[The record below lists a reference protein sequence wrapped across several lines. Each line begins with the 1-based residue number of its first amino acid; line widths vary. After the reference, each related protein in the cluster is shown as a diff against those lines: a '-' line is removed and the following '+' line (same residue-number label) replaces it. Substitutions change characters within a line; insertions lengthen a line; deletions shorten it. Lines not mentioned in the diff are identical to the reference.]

1 MNIIVANKDDY
12 IKFNA
17 RIINKIH
24 YFELTNDTKDYI
36 IHRVSLGNNSH
47 DVSLMDSC
55 INNLLD
61 EQYEKGKYI
70 TLDEIK
76 EINDLILKLNK
87 EECNI
92 LNAYAEINSYTIKDF
107 DELKNL
113 IKNIDNYQILKAYSL
128 HEVGLLIVKKLDEYK
143 VNINMIPYVDYVKLA
158 EQYLFDANIKERFCS
173 YGLFIDTSEMSDN
186 ELIQPKIEKDK
197 VLKVEVVN
205 KKEFEESSNYSKIIV
220 YLPST
225 DEVLKEK
232 FKRINLDFDRLTIQD
247 THITK
252 CEIVNFEDY
261 ILAERFNKV
270 MEYELDK
277 FSNNS
282 YTTPFQEIELL
293 CKEIKKFD
301 NIKMQKFLALEEIK
315 DKNINY
321 IHDLV
326 ECAKQ
331 ISNYELLP
339 NVNDLNDMGKY
350 LVNETGHF
358 DDISF
363 LKDYIDY
370 YKLAKDYTREGCTY
384 NGDFTEYGYIM
395 KKEFEENIENIEN
408 KKESEEEEYE

>member
-47 DVSLMDSC
+47 DLSLMDSC

-107 DELKNL
+107 DELKKL
-113 IKNIDNYQILKAYSL
+113 IKNIDNYQILEAYSL

-370 YKLAKDYTREGCTY
+370 YKLAKDYTRKGYTY
-384 NGDFTEYGYIM
+384 NGEFTEYGYIM
-395 KKEFEENIENIEN
+395 KKEFEENIEN

>member
-113 IKNIDNYQILKAYSL
+113 IKNIDNYQILEAYSL

-232 FKRINLDFDRLTIQD
+232 FKRVNLDFDRLTIQD

-384 NGDFTEYGYIM
+384 NGEFTEYGYIM
-395 KKEFEENIENIEN
+395 KKEFEENMESNNI
-408 KKESEEEEYE
+408 SREEEEEFG

>member
-24 YFELTNDTKDYI
+24 YFELTNDIKDYI

-47 DVSLMDSC
+47 DVSSMDSC

-70 TLDEIK
+70 ALDEIK

-113 IKNIDNYQILKAYSL
+113 IKNIDNYQILEAYSL

-232 FKRINLDFDRLTIQD
+232 FKRVNLDFDRLTIQD
-247 THITK
+247 MHITK

-315 DKNINY
+315 DKKINY

-331 ISNYELLP
+331 ICNYELLP

-370 YKLAKDYTREGCTY
+370 NKLAKDYTRKGYTY
-384 NGDFTEYGYIM
+384 NGEFTEYGYIM
-395 KKEFEENIENIEN
+395 KKEFEENIEN
-408 KKESEEEEYE
+408 KRESEEEEYE

>member
-24 YFELTNDTKDYI
+24 YFELTNDIKDYI

-47 DVSLMDSC
+47 DVSSMDSC

-76 EINDLILKLNK
+76 EINELILKLNK
-87 EECNI
+87 EECDI

-107 DELKNL
+107 NELKKL
-113 IKNIDNYQILKAYSL
+113 IKNINNYQILEAYSL
-128 HEVGLLIVKKLDEYK
+128 HEVGLLIAKKLDEYK

-232 FKRINLDFDRLTIQD
+232 FKRVNLDFDRLTIQD

-370 YKLAKDYTREGCTY
+370 YKLAKDYTRKGYTY
-384 NGDFTEYGYIM
+384 NGEFTEYGYIM
-395 KKEFEENIENIEN
+395 KKEFEENIEN

>member
-36 IHRVSLGNNSH
+36 IHRVSLDNDSQ
-47 DVSLMDSC
+47 DVSSMDSC

-76 EINDLILKLNK
+76 EINELILKLNK
-87 EECNI
+87 EECDI

-107 DELKNL
+107 NELKKL
-113 IKNIDNYQILKAYSL
+113 IKNINNYQILEAYSL
-128 HEVGLLIVKKLDEYK
+128 HEVGLLIAKKLDEYK

-158 EQYLFDANIKERFCS
+158 EQYLFNANIKERFCS
-173 YGLFIDTSEMSDN
+173 YGLFIDTSEMLDN

-205 KKEFEESSNYSKIIV
+205 KKEFEESSNYSKIII
-220 YLPST
+220 YFPAT

-232 FKRINLDFDRLTIQD
+232 FKRVNLDFDRLTIQD

-370 YKLAKDYTREGCTY
+370 YKLAKDYTRKGYTY
-384 NGDFTEYGYIM
+384 NGEFTEYGYIM
-395 KKEFEENIENIEN
+395 KKEFEENIE
-408 KKESEEEEYE
+408 KREEEEEFG

>member
-24 YFELTNDTKDYI
+24 YFELTNDIKDYI

-47 DVSLMDSC
+47 DVSSMDSC

-113 IKNIDNYQILKAYSL
+113 IKNIDNYQILEAYSL
-128 HEVGLLIVKKLDEYK
+128 HEVGLLIVKKLDGYK

-186 ELIQPKIEKDK
+186 KLIQPKIEKDK

-232 FKRINLDFDRLTIQD
+232 FKRVNLDFDRLTIQD

-315 DKNINY
+315 DKKINY

-331 ISNYELLP
+331 ICNYELLP

-370 YKLAKDYTREGCTY
+370 YKLAKDYTRKGYTY
-384 NGDFTEYGYIM
+384 NGEFTEYGYIM
-395 KKEFEENIENIEN
+395 KKEFEENIEN

>member
-205 KKEFEESSNYSKIIV
+205 KKEFEESSNYNKIII
-220 YLPST
+220 YLPAT

-232 FKRINLDFDRLTIQD
+232 FERVNLDFDRLTIQD

-384 NGDFTEYGYIM
+384 NGDFTAYGYIM
-395 KKEFEENIENIEN
+395 KKEFEENIEN

>member
-47 DVSLMDSC
+47 DVSSMDSC

-270 MEYELDK
+270 VEYELDK

-395 KKEFEENIENIEN
+395 KKEFEENIEN

>member
-282 YTTPFQEIELL
+282 YTTPFQEIDLL

-395 KKEFEENIENIEN
+395 KKEFEENIEN

>member
-395 KKEFEENIENIEN
+395 KKEFEENIEN

>member
-24 YFELTNDTKDYI
+24 YFELTNDIKDYI

-47 DVSLMDSC
+47 DVSSMDSC

-113 IKNIDNYQILKAYSL
+113 IKNIDNYQILEAYSL

-232 FKRINLDFDRLTIQD
+232 FKRVNLDFDRLTIQD

-395 KKEFEENIENIEN
+395 KKEFEENIEN

>member
-113 IKNIDNYQILKAYSL
+113 IKNIDNYQILEAYSL

-384 NGDFTEYGYIM
+384 NGEFTEYGYIM
-395 KKEFEENIENIEN
+395 KKEFEENIEN

>member
-24 YFELTNDTKDYI
+24 YFELTNDIKDYI

-47 DVSLMDSC
+47 DVSSMDSC

-113 IKNIDNYQILKAYSL
+113 IKNIDNYQILEAYSL

-232 FKRINLDFDRLTIQD
+232 FKRVNLDFDRLTIQD

-339 NVNDLNDMGKY
+339 NVNDLNDMAKY

-370 YKLAKDYTREGCTY
+370 YKLAKDYTRKGYTY
-384 NGDFTEYGYIM
+384 NGEFTEYGYIM
-395 KKEFEENIENIEN
+395 KKEFEENIEN

>member
-36 IHRVSLGNNSH
+36 IHRVSLGNDSQ
-47 DVSLMDSC
+47 DVSSMDSC

-76 EINDLILKLNK
+76 EINELILKLNK

-107 DELKNL
+107 NELKNL
-113 IKNIDNYQILKAYSL
+113 IKNINNYQILKAYSL
-128 HEVGLLIVKKLDEYK
+128 HEVGLLIAKKLDEYK

-173 YGLFIDTSEMSDN
+173 YGLFIDTSEMYDN
-186 ELIQPKIEKDK
+186 DLIQPKVDKDK
-197 VLKVEVVN
+197 VIKIEIVN
-205 KKEFEESSNYSKIIV
+205 KKEYEESSMYSRTMI
-220 YLPST
+220 YLPTSQ
-225 DEVLKEK
+225 DILKEK
-232 FKRINLDFDRLTIQD
+232 FNKLNLDYNKLTIQD

-252 CEIVNFEDY
+252 CEIVNFTDP
-261 ILAERFNKV
+261 ILTERFNKV
-270 MEYELDK
+270 MKYELDK

-293 CKEIKKFD
+293 SREIKKFD
-301 NIKMQKFLALEEIK
+301 SIKMQKFLALLEIK
-315 DKNINY
+315 DAKINY

-339 NVNDLNDMGKY
+339 NVNDLNEMGKY

-358 DDISF
+358 DDVSF
-363 LKDYIDY
+363 LENYIDY
-370 YKLAKDYTREGCTY
+370 SRLAKDYTTKGCTY
-384 NGDFTEYGYIM
+384 YGDFTEYGYIM
-395 KKEFEENIENIEN
+395 KKQFEENIEN

>member
-47 DVSLMDSC
+47 DLSLMDSC

-395 KKEFEENIENIEN
+395 KKEFEENIEN

>member
-36 IHRVSLGNNSH
+36 IHRVSLDNDSQ
-47 DVSLMDSC
+47 DVSSMDSC

-76 EINDLILKLNK
+76 EINELILKLNK
-87 EECNI
+87 EECDI

-107 DELKNL
+107 NELKKL
-113 IKNIDNYQILKAYSL
+113 IKNINNYQILEAYSL
-128 HEVGLLIVKKLDEYK
+128 HEVGLLIAKKLDEYK

-173 YGLFIDTSEMSDN
+173 YGLFIDTSEMLDN

-205 KKEFEESSNYSKIIV
+205 KKEFEESSNYSKIII
-220 YLPST
+220 YFPAT

-232 FKRINLDFDRLTIQD
+232 FKRVNLDFDRLTIQD

-370 YKLAKDYTREGCTY
+370 YKLAKDYTRKGYTY
-384 NGDFTEYGYIM
+384 NGEFTEYGYIM
-395 KKEFEENIENIEN
+395 KKEFEENIE
-408 KKESEEEEYE
+408 KREEEEEFG